1 MTALTAPVQAMLTAA
16 KAAMRDL
23 RTDLIAASGCSDME
37 GLGIHRKRT
46 EAMFDAGGAVDRFN
60 VQAALVGAEPV
71 TMMSSIWP
79 NVHADAVAQMVAS
92 ATAAALEDGAVAL
105 AA

>member
-23 RTDLIAASGCSDME
+23 RTDILHASGASDMDA
-37 GLGIHRKRT
+37 LAIHRART
-46 EAMFDAGGAVDRFN
+46 ETMFAAGGAVERFN
-60 VQAALVGAEPV
+60 AQADLVGTERV
-71 TMMSSIWP
+71 KMLSSIWP

-92 ATAAALEDGAVAL
+92 ATAAALEDGAVAQ